1 MAAALIIAETWR
13 SSRSQNKRKEGVDD
27 RIDELETRVGNL
39 VALMEAMGEQMES
52 IRKDMQVENARYV
65 SAPPAHYQLSYID
78 SGTETRKSPVF
89 Y

>member
-65 SAPPAHYQLSYID
+65 SALPVHNYLSYIHP
-78 SGTETRKSPVF
+78 GTETRKSPVF